1 MEGGCTGGWRG
12 SSKLKL
18 RRRFVLQPNVLEDKR
33 VGISAEE
40 GNWGQGDTKTLKGSK
55 SEKGDF
61 PGHPV
66 VRTSPSIAA
75 GVGSIP
81 GRAAEIAH
89 VSGPKNQNR
98 KQKQYCNKFNNNFKK
113 GAHLKR
119 ILRRVRR
126 EKEGLALRS
135 PAFWHCVYKEWLHC
149 K

>member
-81 GRAAEIAH
+81 GWAAEIAH

-113 GAHLKR
+113 GPH
-119 ILRRVRR
+119 
-126 EKEGLALRS
+126 
-135 PAFWHCVYKEWLHC
+135 
-149 K
+149 